1 MQFVAHNI
9 AKVELD
15 STSATVRAT
24 LQEKSHRVSSTV
36 CPPPCVLH
44 RVSSTVCQ
52 AFSLS
57 LTCSCDRM
65 GEARGVLWEASSR
78 PEERHI
84 IAGNSVFELNLNIG
98 SRIFIPAH

>member
-1 MQFVAHNI
+1 MQFVAHNV

-24 LQEKSHRVSSTV
+24 LQEKS
-36 CPPPCVLH
+36 H